1 MTYLKLNREYRE
13 GEQAGGDS
21 MLTDR
26 FRRALMYALEAH
38 AGQTRKGKNA
48 PYAGHLLGVTALV
61 LENGGDEDQA
71 LAALLHDAAED
82 AGSRARLADIRESFG
97 PRVAGIVEA
106 CTDAWQ
112 TPKPPW
118 HERKRAYLDELREI
132 DADALFVSLADKLYN
147 TRTILLDQQA
157 VGEHVWD
164 RFSAPPEDVI
174 RYYRELAKVYRE
186 RIPGPMADELHR
198 TVQRIRKRRKR
209 ATEKK

>member
-26 FRRALMYALEAH
+26 FRRALMYALETH

-97 PRVAGIVEA
+97 PRVAGIVAA

-118 HERKRAYLDELREI
+118 HERKRA
-132 DADALFVSLADKLYN
+132 
-147 TRTILLDQQA
+147 
-157 VGEHVWD
+157 
-164 RFSAPPEDVI
+164 
-174 RYYRELAKVYRE
+174 
-186 RIPGPMADELHR
+186 
-198 TVQRIRKRRKR
+198 
-209 ATEKK
+209 